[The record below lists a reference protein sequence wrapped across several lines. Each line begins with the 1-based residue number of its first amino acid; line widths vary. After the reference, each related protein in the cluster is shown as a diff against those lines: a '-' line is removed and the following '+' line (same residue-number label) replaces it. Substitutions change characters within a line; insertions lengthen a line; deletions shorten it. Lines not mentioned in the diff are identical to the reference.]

1 MGLPGWMPGRP
12 GGNPQRLTQI
22 ADAWDTLDATLQ
34 AAERQLP
41 PQADDISSWWRG
53 QAANPYTTAWHD
65 YSAGLVPL
73 HRQIEA
79 VSGTLHVAAFAIWS
93 SQNQYD

>member
-1 MGLPGWMPGRP
+1 MGLRGWMPGRP
-12 GGNPQRLTQI
+12 SGDPQRLSQL
-22 ADAWDTLDATLQ
+22 ADAWDALDSALQ
-34 AAERQLP
+34 ASERQLTP
-41 PQADDISSWWRG
+41 HAGDVSTWWRG
-53 QAANPYTTAWHD
+53 QAAGAYTTAWHD